1 MHIIQ
6 LTGRVYLITNSGIV
20 QKSYMINWF
29 FIYASTV
36 EATSMLGQIWIRLDS
51 LEADMKHCVIWKYTK
66 NQYLLLL
73 TNNHI
78 QFAMS

>member
-6 LTGRVYLITNSGIV
+6 LTGRVYLITNSGVV

-29 FIYASTV
+29 FIYASIV
-36 EATSMLGQIWIRLDS
+36 EATSMLGLIWIRLDS
-51 LEADMKHCVIWKYTK
+51 LEADMKHYVIWKYTK

-78 QFAMS
+78 QFTMS

>member
-6 LTGRVYLITNSGIV
+6 LTGRVYLITNSGVV

-29 FIYASTV
+29 FIYASAV
-36 EATSMLGQIWIRLDS
+36 EATSMLGLIWIRLDS

>member
-29 FIYASTV
+29 FIYASAV
-36 EATSMLGQIWIRLDS
+36 EATSMLGLIWIRLDS
-51 LEADMKHCVIWKYTK
+51 LEAEKGDETLCHMKIYQESV
-66 NQYLLLL
+66 LLII
-73 TNNHI
+73 N
-78 QFAMS
+78 